1 MQHYL
6 YIGGNIDSL
15 SYPVPDGA
23 ETVTWPVVITD
34 KGTYHHSTLSVG
46 DVSITIYIHESLTP
60 TEALSRMV
68 ESYKAWAIHQPGGR
82 R

>member
-1 MQHYL
+1 MDKKI
-6 YIGGNIDSL
+6 YIR
-15 SYPVPDGA
+15 
-23 ETVTWPVVITD
+23 
-34 KGTYHHSTLSVG
+34 STLALG

-60 TEALSRMV
+60 TEALSRLV